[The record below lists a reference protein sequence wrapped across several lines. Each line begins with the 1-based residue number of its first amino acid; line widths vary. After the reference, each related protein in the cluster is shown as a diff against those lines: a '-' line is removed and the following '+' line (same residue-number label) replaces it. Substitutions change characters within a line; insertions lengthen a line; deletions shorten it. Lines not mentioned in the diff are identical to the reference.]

1 MQKTLKVADA
11 LGAAACAALRQM
23 GSLQMA
29 GRVHLVGKMLC
40 LKYGAQLAHTL
51 QFVGQFFLK
60 TPEHECGF
68 HHCLPGIS
76 GG

>member
-1 MQKTLKVADA
+1 
-11 LGAAACAALRQM
+11 M
-23 GSLQMA
+23 GGLQMA
-29 GRVHLVGKMLC
+29 GRIHLVGKMLC
-40 LKYGAQLAHTL
+40 LKNATQLAHTL